1 MEMMRVGMWDL
12 LALKMVELSA
22 VKRVVTTVE
31 VMVFQ
36 LASKLVVLDDKLVD
50 RWVLLVLCWVVRL
63 VEYLDDASVQLRGN
77 TLALMKAELMAV
89 HLVLRMAVPMVYKLV
104 ALMDDSM
111 VVVKETQSVGLMV

>member
-36 LASKLVVLDDKLVD
+36 LASKLVVLDGDQ
-50 RWVLLVLCWVVRL
+50 VVRL
-63 VEYLDDASVQLRGN
+63 VYTSVQLRGD
-77 TLALMKAELMAV
+77 TLALMKAELMVV
-89 HLVLRMAVPMVYKLV
+89 HLV
-104 ALMDDSM
+104 
-111 VVVKETQSVGLMV
+111 

>member
-1 MEMMRVGMWDL
+1 MWDL

-22 VKRVVTTVE
+22 VKMVVMTVE

-63 VEYLDDASVQLRGN
+63 VEYLDDALVQLMGN

-89 HLVLRMAVPMVYKLV
+89 HLV
-104 ALMDDSM
+104 
-111 VVVKETQSVGLMV
+111 

>member
-22 VKRVVTTVE
+22 VKMVVTTVE

-63 VEYLDDASVQLRGN
+63 VEYLNNLDS
-77 TLALMKAELMAV
+77 
-89 HLVLRMAVPMVYKLV
+89 RMII
-104 ALMDDSM
+104 
-111 VVVKETQSVGLMV
+111 

>member
-22 VKRVVTTVE
+22 VKMVVTTVE

-63 VEYLDDASVQLRGN
+63 VEYLDDALVQLRGN

-89 HLVLRMAVPMVYKLV
+89 HLV
-104 ALMDDSM
+104 
-111 VVVKETQSVGLMV
+111 

>member
-12 LALKMVELSA
+12 LALKMDELSA
-22 VKRVVTTVE
+22 VKMVVTTVE

-63 VEYLDDASVQLRGN
+63 VEYLDDALVQLRGN

-89 HLVLRMAVPMVYKLV
+89 HLV
-104 ALMDDSM
+104 
-111 VVVKETQSVGLMV
+111 

>member
-22 VKRVVTTVE
+22 VKMVVMTVE

-63 VEYLDDASVQLRGN
+63 VEYLDDALVQLRGN

-89 HLVLRMAVPMVYKLV
+89 HLV
-104 ALMDDSM
+104 
-111 VVVKETQSVGLMV
+111 